1 MNMTRLLKEIRLLR
15 FASRLAR
22 AAKLVSLIAI
32 CLPLLH
38 TGRALWQLTRR
49 A

>member
-1 MNMTRLLKEIRLLR
+1 MNLNRLLKEIRLLR

-38 TGRALWQLTRR
+38 TGRVIFQLSRR